1 MWLRLH
7 ILLPLLPCVY
17 ADQEACPT
25 RNLRVLLAT
34 ALVLL
39 LGSPLIR
46 AQPKNHPGDLVLAN
60 QDAPEKGRLGVRA
73 TTITAASARS
83 IGSVLW
89 EELLDMLVG
98 VIGGVWTTWLR
109 GNQVLHDVFAASLIL
124 FIVIF

>member
-1 MWLRLH
+1 M
-7 ILLPLLPCVY
+7 Y

-25 RNLRVLLAT
+25 RNLRILLAT

-46 AQPKNHPGDLVLAN
+46 AQSKNHPGDLTSAN
-60 QDAPEKGRLGVRA
+60 QDAPENGRLGIRA
-73 TTITAASARS
+73 TISTAASARS

-98 VIGGVWTTWLR
+98 VVGGVWTTWLR
-109 GNQVLHDVFAASLIL
+109 GNQVLHDIFAASFIL
-124 FIVIF
+124 CIVIF